1 MIDTRQA
8 RRLRWLARNIL
19 LTILAIGFLQGIK
32 SAIAQDD
39 CPPIDLAD
47 LQTKRDYYVAVQGLD
62 RSAAS
67 DWQRLVTVERNH
79 FNSDVRSLIKGQ
91 SVTHPGGDIM
101 FVLGHFPNHIPALE
115 ALVRLSFRE
124 RTAKPPGIKNPVHCT
139 LERAIAFRPEDPMPR
154 TLYGVYLARMKQ
166 NDKAIEQLEK
176 AEEGRPDDAN
186 VLYNLGLLYFDKKD
200 YDRSLAYAKRA
211 YDLGFPLPG
220 LKDKLAGIGRWK
232 SE

>member
-1 MIDTRQA
+1 M
-8 RRLRWLARNIL
+8 
-19 LTILAIGFLQGIK
+19 GSLQGVEG
-32 SAIAQDD
+32 ALAQDIAQDN

-47 LQTKRDYYVAVQGLD
+47 LQTKRDYYVALQGLD
-62 RSAAS
+62 RSVNS
-67 DWQRLVTVERNH
+67 DWQRLITVERNH
-79 FNSDVRSLIKGQ
+79 FNSDVRNLIKGQ
-91 SVTHPGGDIM
+91 SVAYPGGDIM

-124 RTAKPPGIKNPVHCT
+124 RTAKPPGIRNPVHCT
-139 LERAIAFRPEDPMPR
+139 LERSIAFRPEDPTIR

-166 NDKAIEQLEK
+166 NDRAIEQLEK
-176 AEEGRPDDAN
+176 AEEGRPNDAN

-200 YDRSLAYAKRA
+200 YDRSVAYAKRA